1 MATNTAPRERRLV
14 LRLLAYWRD
23 LAPEGQ
29 LPAAHCIQPADIAD
43 MWPACFTLD
52 LGGPKPIFAYVGGL
66 HVAHHGRDLTGRP
79 AEEAGTDT
87 LLGHAVEYF
96 EEVLSRKIPITY
108 GERSPVGT
116 ASPLPIAVSCFPCP
130 TTAKRSPAFLAAPT
144 AASRNSNKPASV
156 NQGMHRGQADG
167 L

>member
-1 MATNTAPRERRLV
+1 MATNTNSRERRLV

-52 LGGPKPIFAYVGGL
+52 LGGPKPIFAYVGDL

-87 LLGHAVEYF
+87 LLWHAVEYF
-96 EEVLSRKIPITY
+96 DEVLSRKIPITY
-108 GERSPVGT
+108 GGTFPGGDGEPVAYRSILL
-116 ASPLPIAVSCFPCP
+116 PLSD
-130 TTAKRSPAFLAAPT
+130 
-144 AASRNSNKPASV
+144 
-156 NQGMHRGQADG
+156 DG
-167 L
+167 DEITGILGGANCRLEEFE